1 MFLMLADFRLSIAQE
16 RVDQS
21 IFGTDPFLAVVSQNN
36 GGKVPLVRYEIL
48 SRRQRAERSRDV
60 LAFNHNKRVCRVDHV
75 ATKQSTEHPEC
86 EEIT

>member
-16 RVDQS
+16 RLDQAF
-21 IFGTDPFLAVVSQNN
+21 FGTDPFLAVVSQNN

-48 SRRQRAERSRDV
+48 SRRQRAERSRNI
-60 LAFNHNKRVCRVDHV
+60 LAFNHDKRVCRVNHI
-75 ATKQSTEHPEC
+75 ATKQSTEHAER